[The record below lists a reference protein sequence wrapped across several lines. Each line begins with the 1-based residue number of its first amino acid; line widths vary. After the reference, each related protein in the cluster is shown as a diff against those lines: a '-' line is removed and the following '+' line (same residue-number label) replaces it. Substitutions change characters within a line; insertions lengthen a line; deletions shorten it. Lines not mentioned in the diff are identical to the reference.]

1 MCSRSCQP
9 RIRCQ
14 KVMSEPRIHC
24 MTNDEK
30 RMHFMCPELYGA
42 DGVTKVELK
51 ETGRIEASTAQKDV
65 EAAMSIYV
73 NSIDKLSVTTLDMAL
88 VDGRFRIQC
97 ALKLLPYLTNDS
109 VLVLHD
115 FWIRKPYHK
124 VLEYYNVIG
133 YARSVVALRKKG
145 DLSEEQEKNV
155 YQNYMKYNEIPWME
169 LM

>member
-1 MCSRSCQP
+1 
-9 RIRCQ
+9 
-14 KVMSEPRIHC
+14 MSEPRIHC

-124 VLEYYNVIG
+124 VLEYYYVIG